1 MRLDIVRGNV
11 VESTGAIPGRL
22 YVDGEFFGYTL
33 ERSGVEIAPGNY
45 SLYTRFSPKFATNK
59 LAIEVPGRQYLMFH
73 GGNHPED
80 SAGCVIVSRQRV
92 DDSTVYGDLSTD
104 LYKLVKDSAE
114 AGNATVNIRGM
125 INYKI
130 LGASVFIAA
139 AALLFITR

>member
-1 MRLDIVRGNV
+1 MKLDIVRDDV

-22 YVDGEFFGYTL
+22 YVDGDFFGYTL

-45 SLYTRFSPKFATNK
+45 SLYTRFSPKFASNK

-80 SAGCVIVSRQRV
+80 SAGCVIISRQRV
-92 DDSTVYGDLSTD
+92 DDSTVYGDLSTE
-104 LYKLVKDSAE
+104 LYNLVKDSADS
-114 AGNATVNIRGM
+114 GNATVNIRGK

-130 LGASVFIAA
+130 LGAAVFIA